1 MPHPVKGTATS
12 LGPKSAVSLWT
23 LWVGL
28 LASSQE
34 NWPFYLANSNNNNNV
49 IIIIIKI
56 LAFTMLQGLLSAVIY
71 VYMLTTPYEETGLES
86 VYSSSEI
93 L

>member
-23 LWVGL
+23 LWGGL

-34 NWPFYLANSNNNNNV
+34 NWPFYLANSNNNNTV

-86 VYSSSEI
+86 VYSSPEI